1 MADYGQWPAS
11 AVHTSPLYRPDAGYA
26 YDGSEAPYYHASGLF
41 HHGAIREE
49 LQSFYGGGASFFR
62 DDDDDFD
69 RDGDADDEDA
79 IPHGFFGWWLS
90 RVVYLVDRNAGKV
103 KNQALVRPAHPAP
116 GSQPPAHAR
125 SPATTL
131 TRPTARLRLCVP
143 CPPSSSSFSPSSCAA
158 WAARRCL
165 LR

>member
-49 LQSFYGGGASFFR
+49 LQSFYGGGAFFR

-69 RDGDADDEDA
+69 RDGDAYDEDA
-79 IPHGFFGWWLS
+79 IPHGFFGWWLA
-90 RVVYLVDRNAGKV
+90 RVVYMVDRNAGNV
-103 KNQALVRPAHPAP
+103 KNQALVRLAQLLAPSPPPTPAP
-116 GSQPPAHAR
+116 QPP
-125 SPATTL
+125 P
-131 TRPTARLRLCVP
+131 
-143 CPPSSSSFSPSSCAA
+143 
-158 WAARRCL
+158 
-165 LR
+165 